1 MMKDNE
7 EHGGMVKDNWGT
19 SRDFGNDEGVLK
31 NATVVEECQEQWKT
45 TRQIVM

>member
-1 MMKDNE
+1 M
-7 EHGGMVKDNWGT
+7 
-19 SRDFGNDEGVLK
+19 SRDFGNDERVLK